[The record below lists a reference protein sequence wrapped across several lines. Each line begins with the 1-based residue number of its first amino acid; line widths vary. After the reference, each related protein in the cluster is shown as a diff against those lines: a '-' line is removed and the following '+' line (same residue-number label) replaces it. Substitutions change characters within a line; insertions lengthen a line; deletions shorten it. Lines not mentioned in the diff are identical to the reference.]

1 MPQTELSWRVSL
13 SLFCQKLGR
22 KQKGSALR
30 QLPSLR
36 HSYRRSGRSPALPY
50 PPHEWFEF
58 TIPDYQPLAKGTS
71 LLCQKGDISTL
82 A

>member
-1 MPQTELSWRVSL
+1 MPQTEMIWRVSL

-36 HSYRRSGRSPALPY
+36 HSYRRSGRSPAWPY
-50 PPHEWFEF
+50 PPHEWQDF
-58 TIPDYQPLAKGTS
+58 IMPVIQPWAKGTS
-71 LLCQKGDISTL
+71 LLCKIGDISTL
-82 A
+82 H